1 LNRGPWGI
9 ADFNL
14 KDPMGIAKDLSPLPR
29 DPKDIAVITRDPVGL
44 AVDLKNSIS
53 KLEFLE

>member
-1 LNRGPWGI
+1 
-9 ADFNL
+9 
-14 KDPMGIAKDLSPLPR
+14 MGIAKDLSSLPR

>member
-1 LNRGPWGI
+1 
-9 ADFNL
+9 
-14 KDPMGIAKDLSPLPR
+14 MGIAKDLSPLPR

>member
-1 LNRGPWGI
+1 MGI

-14 KDPMGIAKDLSPLPR
+14 KDPLGIAT
-29 DPKDIAVITRDPVGL
+29 DPKDIAVIARDPVGL

-53 KLEFLE
+53 K